1 VLSWASTQMSGP
13 ILEGFGSISYHFR
26 DHGAPL
32 TRA

>member
-1 VLSWASTQMSGP
+1 VLSWASTQMSGL
-13 ILEGFGSISYHFR
+13 ILEGFSSISYHFR